1 MVLSS
6 VEEGMTIART
16 AAPRRRPAP
25 PVDRYRAVARAS
37 RRKRARRTLPPIL
50 TGLIWGAVLASAALV
65 ADTAFLGIG
74 YATGSFGNFVT
85 NLIPDAVPA
94 DLTVTET
101 TGQVNAA
108 PLLDA
113 TPQFTKTSALV
124 VQGIVPSFGRAA
136 DRKVSIAL
144 NGGTAVVVPY
154 DANGHFALP
163 VTLADGTNQLFIA
176 LVSPT
181 DTIALTSVTVVL
193 DTIAPPLALAK
204 PANGDKIDGTNLT
217 VEGKAEPGATVL
229 VNDRSVI
236 VGQDGSFNDTV
247 TVPAGTLPLT
257 VIARDR
263 AGNETKTQLS
273 VTMNGKPTLG
283 AAAIVSVTLANA
295 TVKPGGYVGANITVT
310 NLGKPVVGQ
319 QVSLQ
324 VGVVPIGSAV
334 TDAAGKAAISFA
346 APPNEG
352 VAQVVVLAGNATGS
366 AILTVAK

>member
-1 MVLSS
+1 
-6 VEEGMTIART
+6 MTIART
-16 AAPRRRPAP
+16 TAPRRRPAP
-25 PVDRYRAVARAS
+25 PVDRYRAVARAT
-37 RRKRARRTLPPIL
+37 RRKRARRRLPPIL
-50 TGLIWGAVLASAALV
+50 TGLIWGVVLASAALV
-65 ADTAFLGIG
+65 ADTAFLAVG

-124 VQGIVPSFGRAA
+124 VQGIIPSFGRAA

-144 NGGTAVVVPY
+144 NGGAAVLVPY

-193 DTIAPPLALAK
+193 DTVAPPLTLSK
-204 PANGDKIDGTNLT
+204 PVNGDKIDGTNLT

-236 VGQDGSFNDTV
+236 VGQDGSFTDTV

-263 AGNETKTQLS
+263 AGNETKTELT
-273 VTMNGKPTLG
+273 VTMNGKPILG
-283 AAAIVSVTLANA
+283 AAAIVSVTLANGS
-295 TVKPGGYVGANITVT
+295 VKPGGYVGANITVT

-319 QVSLQ
+319 RVSLQ
-324 VGVVPIGSAV
+324 VGVVAIGTAV
-334 TDAAGKAAISFA
+334 TDAAGKAFISFA

-352 VAQVVVLAGNATGS
+352 IAQVVVLAGNASGS
-366 AILTVAK
+366 AILTIAK